1 MYIRRKVFSTI
12 IDENGEEKYFSSS
25 EIIDEDTYLDELMYS
40 EDEDLLGEHTYSM
53 ESKALGVVFP
63 GAYQAK
69 EAAKYGYDKDEYRN
83 KRAKYA
89 VLGALTPGTA
99 TVIKKKAEAMAKE
112 GKSKKEIRNY
122 LENPKTERYIVGTGE
137 AVIPVARGIGSLAA
151 RGIGIAD
158 KLQGHRAW
166 DEEKELEKIR
176 KKKQH
181 KKHKK

>member
-12 IDENGEEKYFSSS
+12 IDESGEEKYFSSS

-40 EDEDLLGEHTYSM
+40 EDEDFLGEHTYSM

-99 TVIKKKAEAMAKE
+99 TVIKKK
-112 GKSKKEIRNY
+112 
-122 LENPKTERYIVGTGE
+122 L
-137 AVIPVARGIGSLAA
+137 
-151 RGIGIAD
+151 
-158 KLQGHRAW
+158 
-166 DEEKELEKIR
+166 KIT
-176 KKKQH
+176 
-181 KKHKK
+181 